1 MLDPIIEFFVR
12 VFNLI
17 GRGIGW
23 VIALMLWPFVWFG
36 AWYKKRGWILKSGVG
51 LIVLAIIASYIYL
64 FAITQFWTGFDRD
77 YAKAYAVS
85 EVTSGAGS
93 TATATS
99 AGSAVSSGVA
109 ATSSGE
115 GNAGTRQCQASQI
128 VRATADLIDFNVNQ
142 NTWIPSTPFAK
153 LGFFGVP
160 WKNTPFFD
168 NKAAFQLG
176 INKALR
182 RTAIELVDR
191 LGRVR
196 GTSGINQNLQ
206 EARTGLAYD
215 EDSWYFSF
223 DPFGF
228 RTTTQT
234 NYRRAREKLL
244 DFNKELESCVT
255 NFDARPDNLLEFLD
269 RITKDIGSTSDILR
283 TRMEASNLG
292 WLDPRADDRFW
303 FAYGE
308 LYAYSGILAAARV
321 DFGQVVSNRN
331 IAQLWDRTQEQLRSA
346 MNLTPVIISNGHEAS
361 WIMPTHLATMGFY
374 VLRVRANMVEMRDV
388 LDR

>member
-1 MLDPIIEFFVR
+1 MLDPIINFFVR
-12 VFNLI
+12 VFELI
-17 GRGIGW
+17 GQGIGW
-23 VIALMLWPFVWFG
+23 VIAILLWPFVWFG
-36 AWYKKRGWILKSGVG
+36 VWYKKRGFLLKGAVG
-51 LIVLAIIASYIYL
+51 LVVLLIVASYVHL
-64 FAITQFWTGFDRD
+64 FVITQFWSGYDRD
-77 YAKAYAVS
+77 YAAKY
-85 EVTSGAGS
+85 VTSAQ
-93 TATATS
+93 ATS
-99 AGSAVSSGVA
+99 AGDSIQN
-109 ATSSGE
+109 TSD
-115 GNAGTRQCQASQI
+115 AQKQCQGSYI
-128 VRATADLIDFNVNQ
+128 VQATADLIDFNVNQ
-142 NTWIPSTPFAK
+142 NTWIPSTPYSK
-153 LGFFGVP
+153 LGFFGIP
-160 WKNTPFFD
+160 WKNTPYFD

-176 INKALR
+176 VNKALR
-182 RTAIELVDR
+182 RTSIELVDR

-215 EDSWYFSF
+215 EDSWYFSL

-244 DFNKELESCVT
+244 DFNKELETCVT

-283 TRMEASNLG
+283 TRMEASNMG

-321 DFGQVVSNRN
+321 DFGEVVSNRN
-331 IAQLWDRTQEQLRSA
+331 LEQIWVRTEDQLRA
-346 MNLTPVIISNGHEAS
+346 ALNLTPVIISNGHEAS

-374 VLRVRANMVEMRDV
+374 ILRVRANMVEMRDV

>member
-1 MLDPIIEFFVR
+1 MLDPAINFFVC

-17 GRGIGW
+17 GRSIGW
-23 VIALMLWPFVWFG
+23 AIALMLWPFVWFG
-36 AWYKKRGWILKSGVG
+36 TWYKKRGWILKSGVG

-77 YAKAYAVS
+77 YAKAYAVPEAAS
-85 EVTSGAGS
+85 AANSS
-93 TATATS
+93 TTATS
-99 AGSAVSSGVA
+99 AGSAVTTSG
-109 ATSSGE
+109 SGD
-115 GNAGTRQCQASQI
+115 GTTGAQQCHPSQI

-153 LGFFGVP
+153 LGFLGIP

-182 RTAIELVDR
+182 RTSIELVDR

-215 EDSWYFSF
+215 EDSWYFSL

-234 NYRRAREKLL
+234 NYRRVREKLR
-244 DFNKELESCVT
+244 DFNTELESCVT

-269 RITKDIGSTSDILR
+269 RITKDIGSSSDILR

-308 LYAYSGILAAARV
+308 LYAYTGIMAAARV
-321 DFGQVVSNRN
+321 DFGEVVSNRN
-331 IAQLWDRTQEQLRSA
+331 IAQLWDRTEGQLRSA

-374 VLRVRANMVEMRDV
+374 ILRVRANMVEMRDV

>member
-1 MLDPIIEFFVR
+1 MLDPIIDFFVR

-23 VIALMLWPFVWFG
+23 VIALLLWPFVWFA
-36 AWYKKRGWILKSGVG
+36 AWYKRRGWMLKSGVG

-64 FAITQFWTGFDRD
+64 FVITQFWTGYDRD
-77 YAKAYAVS
+77 YAKAYAVP
-85 EVTSGAGS
+85 E
-93 TATATS
+93 TATS
-99 AGSAVSSGVA
+99 AGNSVSGDSSTSGA
-109 ATSSGE
+109 Q
-115 GNAGTRQCQASQI
+115 QCQPSQI

-153 LGFFGVP
+153 LGFFGIP
-160 WKNTPFFD
+160 WKNTPYFD

-182 RTAIELVDR
+182 RTSIELVDR

-215 EDSWYFSF
+215 EDSWFFSL

-292 WLDPRADDRFW
+292 WFDPRADDRFW

-308 LYAYSGILAAARV
+308 LYAYTGILAAARV
-321 DFGQVVSNRN
+321 DFGEVVANRN
-331 IAQLWDRTQEQLRSA
+331 LAQLWARTEDQLRSA
-346 MNLTPVIISNGHEAS
+346 MNLTPVIISNGHESS

>member
-1 MLDPIIEFFVR
+1 MLDPVVNFFIG
-12 VFNLI
+12 VFNWI
-17 GRGIGW
+17 GRGIGL
-23 VIALMLWPFVWFG
+23 VIAACLLPFVAFG
-36 AWYKKRGWILKSGVG
+36 AWYKKRGWMLKTCIG
-51 LIVLAIIASYIYL
+51 LIVLSIVASYIYL
-64 FAITQFWTGFDRD
+64 FSITQFWSGFDRS
-77 YAKAYAVS
+77 YAVAYKV
-85 EVTSGAGS
+85 EPGGP
-93 TATATS
+93 S
-99 AGSAVSSGVA
+99 AGQSIPVTDGSGKK
-109 ATSSGE
+109 
-115 GNAGTRQCQASQI
+115 CQNSRI
-128 VRATADLIDFNVNQ
+128 VKATADLIDFNVNQ
-142 NTWIPSTPFAK
+142 NTWIPSTLFSK

-160 WKNTPFFD
+160 WKNTPYFD

-182 RTAIELVDR
+182 RTTIELVDR

-215 EDSWYFSF
+215 EDSWYLSM

-234 NYRRAREKLL
+234 NYRRARQKLL
-244 DFNKELESCVT
+244 DFNTELQSCVT
-255 NFDARPDNLLEFLD
+255 NFDARPDNLLEFFD

-283 TRMEASNLG
+283 RRMEASNLG
-292 WLDPRADDRFW
+292 WFDPRADDRFW

-308 LYAYSGILAAARV
+308 LYAYSGILTAAHA
-321 DFGQVVSNRN
+321 DFGEVISKRN
-331 IAQLWDRTQEQLRSA
+331 LGQLWGRTEDQLNSA
-346 MNLTPVIISNGHEAS
+346 LNLTPGIISNGHEAS

-374 VLRVRANMVEMRDV
+374 ILRVRANLVEMRDV

>member
-1 MLDPIIEFFVR
+1 MLDPIVNFFVR

-17 GRGIGW
+17 GQGIGW
-23 VIALMLWPFVWFG
+23 LIALALWPFVWFSR
-36 AWYKKRGWILKSGVG
+36 WYTKRGWILKSIVG
-51 LIVLAIIASYIYL
+51 LIVLAIVASYVYL
-64 FAITQFWTGFDRD
+64 FAITQFWTGYDRD
-77 YAKAYAVS
+77 YARAYVA
-85 EVTSGAGS
+85 EAG
-93 TATATS
+93 TPS
-99 AGSAVSSGVA
+99 AGEAVNSATD
-109 ATSSGE
+109 ATK
-115 GNAGTRQCQASQI
+115 QCQPSSI
-128 VRATADLIDFNVNQ
+128 VRATADLIDFNVNE
-142 NTWIPSTPFAK
+142 NTWIPSTLFAK
-153 LGFFGVP
+153 LGFFGIP
-160 WKNTPFFD
+160 WKNTPYFD

-182 RTAIELVDR
+182 RTSIELVDR

-215 EDSWYFSF
+215 EDSWFFSM

-234 NYRRAREKLL
+234 NYRRAGERLVA
-244 DFNKELESCVT
+244 FNQELETCVT
-255 NFDARPDNLLEFLD
+255 NFDARPDNLLEFFD

-308 LYAYSGILAAARV
+308 LYAYSGILAAARA
-321 DFGQVVSNRN
+321 DFSEVVATRN
-331 IAQLWDRTQEQLRSA
+331 LDQLWVRTEDQLRSA
-346 MNLTPVIISNGHEAS
+346 LNLTPGIISNGHEAS

-374 VLRVRANMVEMRDV
+374 ILRVRANLVEMRDV

>member
-1 MLDPIIEFFVR
+1 MLDPIVNFFVR

-17 GRGIGW
+17 GQGIGW
-23 VIALMLWPFVWFG
+23 CIAMMLWPFVAFSR
-36 AWYKKRGWILKSGVG
+36 WYTKRGWVLKSVFG
-51 LIVLAIIASYIYL
+51 LIILLIVASYVYL
-64 FAITQFWTGFDRD
+64 FSITQFWSGFDRD
-77 YAKAYAVS
+77 YARVY
-85 EVTSGAGS
+85 VTEAGS
-93 TATATS
+93 PS
-99 AGSAVSSGVA
+99 AGDTI
-109 ATSSGE
+109 TSTTG
-115 GNAGTRQCQASQI
+115 GTKQCQPSNI

-142 NTWIPSTPFAK
+142 NTWIPSTVFSK
-153 LGFFGVP
+153 LGFFGIP
-160 WKNTPFFD
+160 WKNTPYFD

-182 RTAIELVDR
+182 RTSIELVDR

-206 EARTGLAYD
+206 DARTSLAYD
-215 EDSWYFSF
+215 EDSWFFSM

-228 RTTTQT
+228 RTTTQS
-234 NYRRAREKLL
+234 NYRRAQERLAA
-244 DFNKELESCVT
+244 FNQELQTCVT
-255 NFDARPDNLLEFLD
+255 NFDARPDNLLEFFD

-283 TRMEASNLG
+283 TRMEASNMG

-308 LYAYSGILAAARV
+308 LYAYSGILAAARA
-321 DFGQVVSNRN
+321 DFSEVVSTRN
-331 IAQLWDRTQEQLRSA
+331 LEQLWVRTEDQLRSA
-346 MNLTPVIISNGHEAS
+346 LNLTPGIISNGHEAS

-374 VLRVRANMVEMRDV
+374 ILRVRANLVEMRDV